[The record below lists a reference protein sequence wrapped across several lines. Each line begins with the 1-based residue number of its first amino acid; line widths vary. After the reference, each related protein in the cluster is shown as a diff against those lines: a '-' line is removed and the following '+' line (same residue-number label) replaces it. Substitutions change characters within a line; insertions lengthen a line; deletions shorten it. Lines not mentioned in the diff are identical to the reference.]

1 MSTFPPGKI
10 LKYLITWTQC
20 SLFSDYMICCDPMY
34 NLDIP
39 DHYTSTANY
48 AATLAHKVFLSFSAI
63 FMKSVV
69 IKRALIHLLIAQ
81 ACHSFTP
88 NSSFVNLYHPRFA
101 NILLPIMIWMLLL
114 SNEYI
119 QCNKGALG
127 LNICRLVRFGKIMSI
142 IALRDLHPGEEIL
155 VSLCSNFFVEIESFP
170 SFFCHLF
177 SVTHPQVCYNYK
189 LEKAPQWY
197 QNNWIQHLM

>member
-1 MSTFPPGKI
+1 MTQCT
-10 LKYLITWTQC
+10 TWT
-20 SLFSDYMICCDPMY
+20 SL
-34 NLDIP
+34 
-39 DHYTSTANY
+39 TT
-48 AATLAHKVFLSFSAI
+48 TLPPQTMQQLLHTRYFLSFSAI
-63 FMKSVV
+63 FMKSAV

-88 NSSFVNLYHPRFA
+88 NSSFVNLYHPRFS
-101 NILLPIMIWMLLL
+101 NILLTLIISMLLL

-177 SVTHPQVCYNYK
+177 SVIT
-189 LEKAPQWY
+189 L
-197 QNNWIQHLM
+197 LRTRD